1 MAGVPTEMTFNTTS
15 TVMTSQCATIIR
27 FRSRVIRVGRQIEP
41 CMSYRSKTYS
51 WNDVIL
57 LKRSMI
63 RGFSCLAL
71 SEGELQTQV
80 VAISFFYVLEII
92 ANVKFV
98 SEVLSVTEIM
108 LHL

>member
-1 MAGVPTEMTFNTTS
+1 M
-15 TVMTSQCATIIR
+15 
-27 FRSRVIRVGRQIEP
+27 IRV
-41 CMSYRSKTYS
+41 
-51 WNDVIL
+51 
-57 LKRSMI
+57 
-63 RGFSCLAL
+63 FSCLAL